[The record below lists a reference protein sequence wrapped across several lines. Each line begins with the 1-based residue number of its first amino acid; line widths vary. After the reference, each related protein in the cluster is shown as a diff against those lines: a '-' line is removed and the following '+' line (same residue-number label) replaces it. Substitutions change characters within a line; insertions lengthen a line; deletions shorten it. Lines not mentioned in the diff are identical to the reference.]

1 MKKIIILAIIVNLA
15 FCGYSQ
21 FYNGHQMNF
30 GKNRVQ
36 YKPFSWR
43 YYRTQSYDIYVYDRG
58 LNFGKYVKSIIDE
71 EFEQMSSFFGISIR
85 ERMYFIVYNKLSEF
99 RQSNIG
105 LQNDNLESNIGG
117 QFQIIKN
124 KVFLYYESDH
134 PQFRRQL
141 RKILAQLYINQA
153 LYGSAFFER
162 VSSSTIANIP
172 SWFEQGL
179 ASYVAEP
186 YNFDVFNRL
195 NDVLNN
201 KKHVNF
207 NHLQNQNAEILGH
220 CFWFFIA
227 ENYGNQSISNIIY
240 FTKISH
246 NIKRSI
252 EYVLGKKMRTLTREY
267 ENYWRQNLKI
277 QNPSNFDNQ
286 NNLKITK
293 NKRTYNQI
301 KINPD
306 AQKVAFVQNF
316 DGRYKIIVYNLE
328 TQKKQ
333 VIFRQGQRLQ
343 QIVENSYPVISW
355 NNKGNILA
363 FTTEDQSIVTFWMY
377 NFEKKELKSIVLPNI
392 TKVVNFSFSPTSP
405 AVVFSA
411 VSDGYTDL
419 FLLNP
424 QSSSFERLSY
434 DLPDDLDPCFD
445 VKGENI
451 VFASNRLVDTF
462 AKIYRFENNLKIA
475 NNYNLYQF
483 NLNTKSNKLIK
494 LTNTK
499 FSNPQNPIAIGNNTY
514 AFLSDSTG
522 FTNRFVVK
530 LDSTIA
536 FVDTIVHYQY
546 ITNTYQQTNLNKSII
561 NHHITKKFTANTI
574 FDNKKYR
581 FNLHQTS
588 KNVLSTNSE
597 VLPIKQKQNKII
609 SKKLEA
615 ENQQIIKQIQAQI
628 ILDSLKP
635 AFEKKINSYQ
645 NPLVDINKYKF
656 EIETDTIFAKYYK
669 ENYLNKNEPQ
679 PSTKQEIE
687 HLLVYKPVF
696 FISDLMSQVDFS
708 MLNQSYQPFT
718 GGPYYFNPGFSLFTA
733 FGVNELFEN
742 YKLLAGFR
750 YSLNGSTEYIFS
762 FEDLKKRIDKQIVFH
777 RQVLKSI
784 TQESVYYFD
793 VTKTISNELIY
804 LLRYPFNQVSSVRAS
819 FIGKYD
825 KISMLSLDY
834 GSLIQKP
841 SDKYYLGLKTEY
853 IFDNTRDISINL
865 LDGWRCKIFGEYYY
879 QINDKNYSTFVVGG
893 DLRFYKEL
901 FRDIVFAS
909 RLAGATSFGSG
920 KVIFYLGGVDNWYDL
935 SFDTTGM
942 KYFDKTVRLNPNENY
957 IFQAV
962 ATNLRGFPQNIRN
975 GNSFVLSNMEL
986 RVPIFRAIMP
996 FPINSDFWYHFQ
1008 VVGFFDIGSA
1018 WSGISPYDK
1027 KNYYHTITE
1036 VRPPF
1041 VVTVDLERPPLVY
1054 GYGFGFRSKLF
1065 GYFVRIDY
1073 AWGTEAYFHYP
1084 YKFYISLS
1092 ADF

>member
-1 MKKIIILAIIVNLA
+1 
-15 FCGYSQ
+15 
-21 FYNGHQMNF
+21 MNF

-43 YYRTQSYDIYVYDRG
+43 YYRTQNYDIYVYDRG
-58 LNFGKYVKSIIDE
+58 LNMGKYVKSIIDD
-71 EFEQMSSFFGISIR
+71 EFEQMNNFFGISIR

-124 KVFLYYESDH
+124 KVFLYYQSDH
-134 PQFRRQL
+134 PSFRKQL

-162 VSSSTIANIP
+162 VSSSAIANIP
-172 SWFEQGL
+172 VWFEKGL

-186 YNFDVFNRL
+186 YDFETFNKL
-195 NDVLNN
+195 NDILLN

-207 NHLQNQNAEILGH
+207 NHLQNQNAEIIGH

-227 ENYGNQSISNIIY
+227 ETYGHQAISNIIY

-246 NIKRSI
+246 NIKRSL
-252 EYVLGKKMRTLTREY
+252 EYVLGIKMRTLTKEY
-267 ENYWRQNLKI
+267 ENYWRDNLKI
-277 QNPSNFDNQ
+277 QNPSNFDDK

-306 AQKVAFVQNF
+306 GKKIAYVQNF
-316 DGRYKIIVYNLE
+316 DGRYKIIVFNTE

-343 QIVENSYPVISW
+343 QIIENSYPVIAW
-355 NNKGNILA
+355 NNRGNILA
-363 FTTEDQSIVTFWMY
+363 FTTEDESIVTFWMY
-377 NFEKKELKSIVLPNI
+377 NFDKKEIKSIVLPNI
-392 TKVVNFSFSPTSP
+392 TKVVSFSFSPASP

-424 QSSSFERLSY
+424 TSSSFDRLSY
-434 DLPDDLDPCFD
+434 DLPDDIDPHFD
-445 VKGENI
+445 LKGENI
-451 VFASNRLVDTF
+451 VFSSNRLTDSF
-462 AKIYRFENNLKIA
+462 AKIYRFESNLKIGD
-475 NNYNLYQF
+475 NYNLF
-483 NLNTKSNKLIK
+483 LFDWNSKSNKLIR
-494 LTNTK
+494 LTNSPFT
-499 FSNPQNPIAIGNNTY
+499 NETNPIVLANNTFAY
-514 AFLSDSTG
+514 LSDSTG
-522 FTNRFVVK
+522 FVNRFSVK
-530 LDSTIA
+530 LDSSIA
-536 FVDTIVHYQY
+536 FVDTTVHYQY
-546 ITNTYQQTNLNKSII
+546 YTKVNQLTNVNTSILNHDIS
-561 NHHITKKFTANTI
+561 KKVSVNTI
-574 FDNKKYR
+574 FKNKKFH
-581 FNLHQTS
+581 FNLHETS
-588 KNVLSTNSE
+588 NNSFLSKSE
-597 VLPIKQKQNKII
+597 ILPIKLKQNKIL

-615 ENQQIIKQIQAQI
+615 NNQQISKQIKTQI
-628 ILDSLKP
+628 AMDSLKP
-635 AFEKKINSYQ
+635 VFEKRINSAE

-656 EIETDTIFAKYYK
+656 EIEIDTIFGKYYK
-669 ENYLNKNEPQ
+669 ENYLSKNEPQ

-742 YKLLAGFR
+742 YKMLAGFR

-762 FEDLKKRIDKQIVFH
+762 FEDLKKRLDKQIVFH
-777 RQVLKSI
+777 RQVLKNVV
-784 TQESVYYFD
+784 QESGYYFD

-804 LLRYPFNQVSSVRAS
+804 LLRYPFDQVNSIRTS

-825 KISMLSLDY
+825 KINTLSVDY
-834 GSLIQKP
+834 GSLIHKP
-841 SDKYYLGLKTEY
+841 VDKYYAGLKTEY
-853 IFDNTRDISINL
+853 IFDNTREISINL
-865 LDGWRCKIFGEYYY
+865 LDGWRYKIFGEYYY
-879 QINDKNYSTFVVGG
+879 QINDKNYNTFVIGG

-975 GNSFVLSNMEL
+975 GNSFLLSNIEL
-986 RVPIFRAIMP
+986 RIPVFRAIMP

-1041 VVTVDLERPPLVY
+1041 VVTVDLERPPFVY

-1065 GYFVRIDY
+1065 GYFIRLDY
-1073 AWGTEAYFHYP
+1073 AWGTEAYYHYP
-1084 YKFYISLS
+1084 YKFYFSLS
-1092 ADF
+1092 TDF